1 MDVYEAPTQSTTSG
15 PAADERL
22 AEEFKRQY
30 MDEVSMRRQKRR
42 PAINQPKSAAQQQA
56 TSDDVLKGPKL
67 GGSRNARSAVRDA
80 LLSKQIGDKKK

>member
-1 MDVYEAPTQSTTSG
+1 MYEAPAQSTTSG

-30 MDEVSMRRQKRR
+30 MDEMSLRRQKRR
-42 PAINQPKSAAQQQA
+42 PAINQPKGAGQQQA
-56 TSDDVLKGPKL
+56 ASDDVLKGPKL

-80 LLSKQIGDKKK
+80 LLSKQIGEKKR